1 VQPTHGV
8 LVAPQLYAPI
18 HQHYFNFRLDMDVD
32 GPGNSVYEV
41 DTIAD
46 PLGPANPYSGS
57 YRPRYTLI
65 SNQLEA
71 ARDAAPAIGS
81 PGWS

>member
-1 VQPTHGV
+1 

-46 PLGPANPYSGS
+46 PPGPANPLKGA

-65 SNQLEA
+65 SSQLDG
-71 ARDAAPAIGS
+71 ARDANLRSGAR
-81 PGWS
+81 GWW